1 MISLNKI
8 LGKDEK
14 FFELL
19 EASAEQ
25 AQATAHYLV
34 EMIEQVEQGK
44 VAEAIDMCVLH
55 RRKDKKITEEITEML
70 CKTFVT
76 PLEREDI
83 EALSHS
89 LSRIPKTVNK
99 VGDRLLIAPELIT
112 GSEWPK
118 NQVVLLEQATG
129 VLVEMVK
136 ELRRSPHLDNIR
148 DMNAR
153 LQQLEGKAD
162 KLVLEF
168 LREIHRSRH
177 GQKEALLLMTICDL
191 LERAV
196 DRCRDA
202 GNVVFQI
209 ILKNS

>member
-1 MISLNKI
+1 MISLQKI

-19 EASAEQ
+19 EASA
-25 AQATAHYLV
+25 AQARTSAQALV
-34 EMIEQVEQGK
+34 ELVQQVEQGK
-44 VAEAIDMCVLH
+44 VAEALDLCVLH
-55 RRKDKKITEEITEML
+55 RRKDKLITEEITELL

-83 EALSHS
+83 ESLSHS

-99 VGDRLLIAPELIT
+99 VGDRLLIAPELIK
-112 GSEWPK
+112 GDWPK
-118 NQVVLLEQATG
+118 SQVILLEQAAA
-129 VLVEMVK
+129 VLVEMVG
-136 ELRRSPHLDNIR
+136 ELRRNPHLDSMR
-148 DMNAR
+148 DKKAR

-162 KLVLEF
+162 KIMLDF
-168 LREIHRSRH
+168 LREQHRNGQ
-177 GQKEALLLMTICDL
+177 GQKEAILLLSISDL
-191 LERAV
+191 LEKAV

-209 ILKNS
+209 VLKNS

>member
-1 MISLNKI
+1 MISLQKI

-19 EASAEQ
+19 EGSAEAARTS
-25 AQATAHYLV
+25 AQALV
-34 EMIEQVEQGK
+34 ELVQQIEQGK

-55 RRKDKKITEEITEML
+55 RRKDKRITEEITELL

-83 EALSHS
+83 EELSHA

-99 VGDRLLIAPELIT
+99 VADRLLIAPELIV

-118 NQVVLLEQATG
+118 SQVAILEQSTA
-129 VLVEMVK
+129 VIVEMVK
-136 ELRRSPHLDNIR
+136 ELRRNTNLEKIR
-148 DMNAR
+148 DLNTR

-162 KLVLEF
+162 KLLLDF
-168 LREIHRSRH
+168 LREAYRNQH
-177 GQKEALLLMTICDL
+177 GQKEAVLMMSICDL
-191 LERAV
+191 MEKAV

-209 ILKNS
+209 VLKNS

>member
-1 MISLNKI
+1 MISLQKI

-19 EASAEQ
+19 EASA
-25 AQATAHYLV
+25 AAARTSAHALV
-34 EMIEQVEQGK
+34 ELIQQVEQGK
-44 VAEAIDMCVLH
+44 VTEAIDLCVLN
-55 RRKDKKITEEITEML
+55 RKKDKRITEEITELL

-76 PLEREDI
+76 PLEREEI

-99 VGDRLLIAPELIT
+99 VADRLLIAPELIA
-112 GSEWPK
+112 GDWPR
-118 NQVVLLEQATG
+118 NQVLLLEQASE

-136 ELRRSPHLDNIR
+136 ELRRNPNLEIVR
-148 DMNAR
+148 DMNSR

-162 KLVLEF
+162 KIVLDF
-168 LREIHRSRH
+168 LREKHRH
-177 GQKEALLLMTICDL
+177 PQGQKEAILLLNICDL
-191 LERAV
+191 LEKAV

-202 GNVVFQI
+202 GNIVFQI
-209 ILKNS
+209 VLKNS

>member
-1 MISLNKI
+1 MISLKKI

-25 AQATAHYLV
+25 SRTSAHALV
-34 EMIEQVEQGK
+34 ELIEQVEQGK
-44 VAEAIDMCVLH
+44 VAEAIDLCVLY
-55 RRKDKKITEEITEML
+55 RRKDKRITEEITELL

-89 LSRIPKTVNK
+89 LARIPKTVNK
-99 VGDRLLIAPELIT
+99 VGDRLLIAPELIK
-112 GSEWPK
+112 GNWPK
-118 NQVVLLEQATG
+118 SQVILLEQAAA
-129 VLVEMVK
+129 VVVEMVK
-136 ELRRSPHLDNIR
+136 ELRRNPHLDDVR
-148 DMNAR
+148 DKNAR
-153 LQQLEGKAD
+153 LQQLEAKAD
-162 KLVLEF
+162 KIVLDY
-168 LREIHRSRH
+168 LREQHRNEH
-177 GQKEALLLMTICDL
+177 GQKEAILLLSICDL
-191 LERAV
+191 LEKAV

-209 ILKNS
+209 VLKNS